1 MDYIVEIKRE
11 NSTTVKV
18 NDNGKIE
25 AISPFYERFLGKPF
39 LELEE
44 ELKHLK
50 PKIRKL

>member
-1 MDYIVEIKRE
+1 MNYIVEIKKE
-11 NSTTVKV
+11 NSTTVEV
-18 NDNGKIE
+18 NDSGRIE
-25 AISPFYERFLGKPF
+25 AISPFYERFLGRPF